1 MSMGH
6 QLNFFRVLIWPCLKM
21 YFFRDFVWNGKME
34 ICDVLLKKF
43 WENGEIWSNKII
55 SPSSISLIA
64 DLQRLFIDISNC
76 YDSPGGNNFSSKSKG
91 NWCAVLTHRI
101 SIIEIYAH
109 TDLSNKN
116 ASCYIAAFPLSVLW
130 YRLKQDYEQ
139 RNIELNH
146 EKLLFKWLVFL
157 LCLHQRRRWRK
168 NLNIN
173 NT

>member
-1 MSMGH
+1 M
-6 QLNFFRVLIWPCLKM
+6 
-21 YFFRDFVWNGKME
+21 
-34 ICDVLLKKF
+34 
-43 WENGEIWSNKII
+43 
-55 SPSSISLIA
+55 A

-146 EKLLFKWLVFL
+146 EKLLFK
-157 LCLHQRRRWRK
+157 
-168 NLNIN
+168 
-173 NT
+173 